1 LLKSFTQTILGKSA
15 TSRLFESAPLV
26 RGIKVDPSSPAYG
39 TPFSDLYKGQLGTHN
54 VAVKRLRIFDKDERE
69 RLHPLLKEKAL
80 TWQKLKHPN
89 VLPFYGV
96 DELSLKPF
104 LCLVTLWIE
113 NGNALNYLASHQDML
128 IKPILADIAEALTYL
143 HERKII
149 HGGLYASNVL
159 ISDTGSAIL
168 GDYELA
174 PFVTEVT
181 SGMALSGN
189 PTMRYLAP
197 EIHDPA
203 RFKLDKAER
212 STASDVY
219 SFGMLA
225 IQLYTRKVPYADIRN
240 DNSVAFAALEGHRP
254 SRPNADGCPGD
265 VPSDAVWELLE
276 RCWRPN
282 PTDRPTAKEVASAL
296 AKITA

>member
-1 LLKSFTQTILGKSA
+1 LLS
-15 TSRLFESAPLV
+15 
-26 RGIKVDPSSPAYG
+26 
-39 TPFSDLYKGQLGTHN
+39 
-54 VAVKRLRIFDKDERE
+54 
-69 RLHPLLKEKAL
+69 EKAL
-80 TWQKLKHPN
+80 RWQKLSHPN

-96 DELSLKPF
+96 DNSSFEPF

-113 NGNALNYLASHQDML
+113 RGNALNYLASHQDIP
-128 IKPILADIAEALTYL
+128 IKSILADVAQALAYL
-143 HERKII
+143 HEQEII
-149 HGGLYASNVL
+149 HGSLHASNVL
-159 ISDTGSAIL
+159 ISDKGRALL
-168 GDYELA
+168 GDCELA

-203 RFKLDKAER
+203 KFKLDKAER

-225 IQLYTRKVPYADIRN
+225 IQLYTRKVPFADIRN
-240 DNSVAFAALEGHRP
+240 DNSVAFAALDGHRP
-254 SRPNADGCPGD
+254 SRPNADSCPGD

-276 RCWRPN
+276 HCWRQN
-282 PTDRPTAKEVASAL
+282 PEDRPKAKEVASML
-296 AKITA
+296 AKISA